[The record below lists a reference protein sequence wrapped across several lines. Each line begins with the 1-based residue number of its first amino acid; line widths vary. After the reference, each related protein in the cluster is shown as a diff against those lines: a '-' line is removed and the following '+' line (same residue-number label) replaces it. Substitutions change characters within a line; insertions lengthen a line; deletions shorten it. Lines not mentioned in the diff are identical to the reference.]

1 MAEDASGRS
10 GGRSAGEVE
19 QLRSELAA
27 ARAQLDQLGAQLRE
41 NQVHSKRVELARQA
55 WAQTVDALTQPIFM
69 HDETGAIVRAN
80 KAYADRAG
88 LPVTNLAGK
97 VYWKL
102 FPLREGAFP
111 APESGGDTAE
121 FEFAASPREVFLVRS
136 VGASAGLPPSWR
148 LYIFH
153 DITGLKRTEG
163 ALRYSQQYSRDII
176 DSSPAII
183 VATDRERRIVE
194 FNPAAERAF
203 GYRHEEMLGRQVSL
217 LYADSAAGDAVH
229 RQVLDRSGVA
239 CEVVNRR
246 KNGELFTCALWASIL
261 RDPQD
266 KVLGVVGISRD
277 VSETKQAELKL
288 QAALSE
294 IELIFEG
301 AAAGIAL
308 TRARTFERVNRRFV
322 ELFGYEKK
330 ELLGRSTEL
339 LYPSREDYER
349 LARDAYPELTKG
361 NIYEGEV
368 KFRRKDGAL
377 RRVHLA
383 GRPVV
388 HERHGMQVI
397 WVVEDITERTAAEE
411 RLRGKEAW
419 FRTLLESCNE
429 VVMVVDAA
437 GAIQYENPCAGT
449 VLGYGATERIGRS
462 SLDFIHPEDAP
473 KVRDAYQRILSG
485 AGRQVQTEFRM
496 RHRDGAWRIFA
507 GGGGGTVDL
516 DGARAAV
523 VNLREVTEQRRAEQR
538 LEQSMENAMT
548 ALAAAAELR
557 DPHAAGQQRRVAALA
572 EAIARELKLD
582 ETAARGVRIAATVH
596 DVGKI
601 QVPAEILGKP
611 SRLTEAE
618 HSLVKAHAQAGA
630 DLLRSI
636 DLPWPI
642 AEIVLQHHEAPD
654 GTGYPRGLKSGAI
667 LLEARII
674 AVADAVEAMLSR
686 HPYRPAQS
694 VDATLAEITKHRGTK
709 VDPQVVDA
717 CVRLFREKGYI
728 LAT

>member
-1 MAEDASGRS
+1 MAEEASGKR
-10 GGRSAGEVE
+10 AAVPVGEVE
-19 QLRSELAA
+19 RLRSELAS
-27 ARAQLDQLGAQLRE
+27 ARAQLDRLGAQLHE
-41 NQVHSKRVELARQA
+41 AQVLSKRVEIARQA
-55 WAQTVDALTQPIFM
+55 WAQTVDALEQPIFM

-111 APESGGDTAE
+111 APQSGDTAE
-121 FEFAASPREVFLVRS
+121 FEFTASPGEIFLVRS

-148 LYIFH
+148 LYILH

-163 ALRYSQQYSRDII
+163 ALRYSREYARDII

-183 VATDRERRIVE
+183 VATDRERKIVE

-203 GYRHEEMLGRQVSL
+203 GYRHEEVLGQHVSL
-217 LYADSAAGDAVH
+217 LYADAAAGDLVH

-239 CEVVNRR
+239 CEVGNRR
-246 KNGELFTCALWASIL
+246 KDGELFTSVLTASIL
-261 RDPQD
+261 RDPED

-277 VSETKQAELKL
+277 VSETKQAELKV
-288 QAALSE
+288 QAALAQ
-294 IELIFEG
+294 IELIFDG

-308 TRARTFERVNRRFV
+308 TRSRTFERVNRRFV

-330 ELLGRSTEL
+330 DLLGRSTEL
-339 LYPSREDYER
+339 LYASREDYDR
-349 LARDAYPELTKG
+349 LARDAYPELGKG

-368 KFRRKDGAL
+368 KFKRKDGAL

-383 GRPVV
+383 GRPIM
-388 HERHGMQVI
+388 HERLGMQVV
-397 WVVEDITERTAAEE
+397 WVVEDVTERTAAEE

-437 GAIQYENPCAGT
+437 GAIQYENPGAGV

-462 SLDFIHPEDAP
+462 SFDFVHPDDVA
-473 KVRDAYQRILSG
+473 KVRDAYQRILRG
-485 AGRQVQTEFRM
+485 AGRQVQAEFRM
-496 RHRDGAWRIFA
+496 RHRDGAWRLFE
-507 GGGGGTVDL
+507 GTGGGTVDL
-516 DGARAAV
+516 DGAQAAV
-523 VNLREVTEQRRAEQR
+523 VSLREVTGQRRAEQR
-538 LEQSMENAMT
+538 LLQSMESAIG

-572 EAIARELKLD
+572 EALARELKLD

-601 QVPAEILGKP
+601 EVPAEILGKP
-611 SRLTEAE
+611 SRLTAAE
-618 HSLVKAHAQAGA
+618 YDLVKGHAQAGA
-630 DLLRSI
+630 DLLKRI
-636 DLPWPI
+636 ELQWPI

-654 GTGYPRGLKSGAI
+654 GSGYPRGLKGAEI
-667 LLEARII
+667 LLEARIV
-674 AVADAVEAMLSR
+674 AVADAVESMLSR

-694 VDATLAEITKHRGTK
+694 VDATLAEIGKHRGTK
-709 VDPQVVDA
+709 FDAQVVDA

-728 LAT
+728 LAA